1 MSLLNDMLRDLETS
15 RGAQGES
22 AVAVAPGVTTGFVD
36 TSANS
41 IRTLRTMALFVCA
54 AALISLGIAKF
65 VQADLQTTTSIP
77 DRPVQNTTAEL
88 HSGSLHSALESFT
101 DNIQAGAGKL
111 GALGS
116 QQVTFVLD
124 KLVANAGIPEIS
136 FQTPSTAETKAEV
149 TTRQERLAQQIP
161 EQNDTPVVHNAAPA
175 AKTTQQYLQISK
187 SARSRDLEAV
197 ANAHSLLEKNARN
210 QAEALLVTQIES
222 NPEAVASVQLLA
234 DLYFDRGARAELAAL
249 SANARFSDNS
259 LRSYV
264 LARHYA
270 LTGENQLALSLL
282 IREQPHTLIRE
293 KYRSLQA
300 ALYQQTGAYD
310 EAEKLYASL
319 LADNN
324 RDPNLWLGYALAC
337 DANKKPTNALKA
349 YQQVLQLQT
358 ANPKIREYVNQRMEL
373 LAANQLRKDSSISS
387 AIK

>member
-41 IRTLRTMALFVCA
+41 MRTLRTMALFVCA

-124 KLVANAGIPEIS
+124 KLVSNAGIPEIS

-349 YQQVLQLQT
+349 YQQVLQSQT